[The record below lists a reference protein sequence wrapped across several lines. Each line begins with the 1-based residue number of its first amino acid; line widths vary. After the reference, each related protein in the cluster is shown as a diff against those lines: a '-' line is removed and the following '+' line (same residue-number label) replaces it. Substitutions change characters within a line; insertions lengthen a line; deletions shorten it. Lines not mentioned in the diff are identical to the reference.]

1 MKKYFMS
8 VAALAGMMSL
18 AACSSDDIVSP
29 ADNDVQTIK
38 IAVASTG
45 DKSTR
50 SRDLNSEEP
59 GQNIESVAV
68 VIRNKATNAVVY
80 QKVIPNWNTDKV
92 SSIYTDNG
100 HGRECTLKLEGA
112 DRLNAGEYTITA
124 VGYTAA
130 DFKDNTNTIESA
142 TKGKVVAGNFTAEVA
157 DGKAAQ
163 EAFAGESSINL
174 LENHAAINTS
184 VTLHRQVAGYYGYFT
199 SIPVEV
205 NSKKVTNVR
214 LVARSKNMKLT
225 YGNFNSS
232 FTTTTTNS
240 DIMYVVNGSEPTI
253 TKDAKFNGSAD
264 NDAYTVYNIKVAE
277 WFTQG
282 DMNNDGI
289 LDEKDALTTKD
300 GKEGWTNA
308 LAAKGYKTYQKGT
321 IFAGGFA
328 VPFAATA
335 DATLE
340 LQLLDETGEILKSWT
355 VAMATAQPTGKGVDG
370 VDLTVPETAQNFSFF
385 RNHMYTLGKK
395 VDNTDK
401 PGTTTPD
408 EPEPLDKS
416 QSMILRVNDNWEVI
430 NRMTIGD

>member
-59 GQNIESVAV
+59 NQNIENVAV
-68 VIRNKATNAVVY
+68 VIRDKANTVVY
-80 QKVIPNWNTDKV
+80 QKVIANWNTDKV

-130 DFKDNTNTIESA
+130 DFKNNTIESA
-142 TKGKVVAGNFTAEVA
+142 TGVAAGNFTAEVA

-174 LENHAAINTS
+174 LADHAAINTS

-199 SIPVEV
+199 SIPVKVDNKEV
-205 NSKKVTNVR
+205 TDVR

-225 YGNFNSS
+225 YGNFNSN
-232 FTTTTTNS
+232 FTTTNS
-240 DIMYVVNGSEPTI
+240 DVMYVVNGSEPAT

-264 NDAYTVYNIKVAE
+264 DDAYTLYNIKVAD
-277 WFTQG
+277 WFTKG
-282 DMNNDGI
+282 DTNKDGI
-289 LDEKDALTTKD
+289 LDEKDALTE
-300 GKEGWTNA
+300 GGWTNA
-308 LAAKGYKTYQKGT
+308 LAKKGYLTYQPGT

-328 VPFAATA
+328 VPFAATDA
-335 DATLE
+335 ATLE
-340 LQLLDETGEILKSWT
+340 LQLLDVSGEILKSWT
-355 VAMATAQPTGKGVDG
+355 VAMATPQPAGQGVDG
-370 VDLTVPETAQNFSFF
+370 VELTVPETTQNFSFF

-395 VDNTDK
+395 MDNTNT
-401 PGTTTPD
+401 PGTTPD
-408 EPEPLDKS
+408 QPEPLDKS

>member
-50 SRDLNSEEP
+50 GRELNSEEP
-59 GQNIESVAV
+59 DQNIDKVAV
-68 VIRNKATNAVVY
+68 VIRNKKTNEVVY
-80 QKVIPNWNTDKV
+80 HQIIANWNTETV
-92 SSIYTDNG
+92 SKPYTDNG

-124 VGYTAA
+124 VGYTAT
-130 DFKDNTNTIESA
+130 DFKTNTIVDA
-142 TKGKVVAGNFTAEVA
+142 KKGEVAAGNFTAEVA

-163 EAFAGESSINL
+163 EAFAGESSIKL
-174 LENHAAINTS
+174 LEDHAAINPS

-205 NSKKVTNVR
+205 NSKKVTDVR

-232 FTTTTTNS
+232 FTTTNK
-240 DIMYVVNGSEPTI
+240 DIMYVVNGSEPATA
-253 TKDAKFNGSAD
+253 KDAKFKGSAD
-264 NDAYTVYNIKVAE
+264 NDAYTLYNIKVTE
-277 WFTQG
+277 WFTEG
-282 DMNNDGI
+282 DTNKDGI
-289 LDEKDALTTKD
+289 LDEKDTN
-300 GKEGWTNA
+300 WTNP
-308 LAAKGYKTYQKGT
+308 LEPNGYKTYQPGT

-328 VPFAATA
+328 VPFAATDA
-335 DATLE
+335 ATLE
-340 LQLLDETGEILKSWT
+340 LQLLDAKGEILKAWT
-355 VAMATAQPTGKGVDG
+355 VEMAAAQPTGQDVDK
-370 VDLTVPETAQNFSFF
+370 VALPTETTQNFSFF

-395 VDNTDK
+395 VDNTDNK

-408 EPEPLDKS
+408 QPEPLDKS

>member
-59 GQNIESVAV
+59 DQKIENVAV

-80 QKVIPNWNTDKV
+80 QTIINDWNTK

-100 HGRECTLKLEGA
+100 HGREYTLKLEA
-112 DRLNAGEYTITA
+112 AKRLNAGEYTITA
-124 VGYTAA
+124 AGYTAD
-130 DFKDNTNTIESA
+130 DFKNNTIESA
-142 TKGKVVAGNFTAEVA
+142 TTGVVAGNFTAEVA

-163 EAFAGESSINL
+163 EAFAGESSIKL
-174 LENHAAINTS
+174 LEDHAAINPS

-199 SIPVEV
+199 SIPVKVDNKE
-205 NSKKVTNVR
+205 VTNVR
-214 LVARSKNMKLT
+214 LVARSKNTKLT
-225 YGNFNSS
+225 YGNFNSK
-232 FTTTTTNS
+232 FTTTNS
-240 DIMYVVNGSEPTI
+240 DIMYVVNGSEAAT
-253 TKDAKFNGSAD
+253 TKDAKFNGSTTA
-264 NDAYTVYNIKVAE
+264 NDAYTLYNIKVAD
-277 WFTQG
+277 WFTHG

-289 LDEKDALTTKD
+289 LDEKDALITD
-300 GKEGWTNA
+300 GWTNA
-308 LAAKGYKTYQKGT
+308 LAAKGYKTYQPGT

-328 VPFAATA
+328 VPFAAVDA
-335 DATLE
+335 ATLE
-340 LQLLDETGEILKSWT
+340 LQLLDASGEILKSWT
-355 VAMATAQPTGKGVDG
+355 VAMATPQPTGQGVDG
-370 VDLTVPETAQNFSFF
+370 VALTVPETVQNFSFF

>member
-1 MKKYFMS
+1 MS
-8 VAALAGMMSL
+8 VVALAGMMSL

-59 GQNIESVAV
+59 GQNIENVAV

-80 QKVIPNWNTDKV
+80 QTIINDWNTK

-100 HGRECTLKLEGA
+100 HGREYTLKLEA
-112 DRLNAGEYTITA
+112 AKRLNAGEYTITA
-124 VGYTAA
+124 VGYTAD
-130 DFKDNTNTIESA
+130 DFKNNTIESA
-142 TKGKVVAGNFTAEVA
+142 TTGVVAGNFTAEVA

-163 EAFAGESSINL
+163 EAFAGESSIKL
-174 LENHAAINTS
+174 LEDHAAINPS

-199 SIPVEV
+199 SIPVKV
-205 NSKKVTNVR
+205 NNKTVTNVR
-214 LVARSKNMKLT
+214 LVARSKNTKLT
-225 YGNFNSS
+225 YGNFNSN
-232 FTTTTTNS
+232 FTTTNS
-240 DIMYVVNGSEPTI
+240 DVMYVVNGSEPAT

-264 NDAYTVYNIKVAE
+264 NDAYTVYNIKVDE
-277 WFTQG
+277 WFTNG
-282 DMNNDGI
+282 DTNNDGI
-289 LDEKDALTTKD
+289 LDEKDEDWKNPLT
-300 GKEGWTNA
+300 
-308 LAAKGYKTYQKGT
+308 AKGYKTYQPGT

-340 LQLLDETGEILKSWT
+340 LQLLDVSGEILKSWT
-355 VAMATAQPTGKGVDG
+355 VAMATAQHDGQGVDG
-370 VDLTVPETAQNFSFF
+370 VALTVPETTQNFSFF

-395 VDNTDK
+395 VDNTNT
-401 PGTTTPD
+401 PGTTPD
-408 EPEPLDKS
+408 QPEPLDKS

>member
-45 DKSTR
+45 DKSMR

-59 GQNIESVAV
+59 AQKIENVAV
-68 VIRNKATNAVVY
+68 VIRDKATNTVVY
-80 QKVIPNWNTDKV
+80 QTIINDWDTKSKP
-92 SSIYTDNG
+92 YTDNG

-142 TKGKVVAGNFTAEVA
+142 TKGKVVPGNFTAEVP
-157 DGKAAQ
+157 DDKAAQ
-163 EAFAGESSINL
+163 EAFAGESSIKL
-174 LENHAAINTS
+174 LEDHAAINPS

-205 NSKKVTNVR
+205 NGKKVTNVR
-214 LVARSKNMKLT
+214 LVARSKNTKLT

-232 FTTTTTNS
+232 FTTTN
-240 DIMYVVNGSEPTI
+240 DKIMYVVNGSEPAT
-253 TKDAKFNGSAD
+253 TKDAKFKGSAD
-264 NDAYTVYNIKVAE
+264 NDAYTVYNIKVDA
-277 WFTQG
+277 WFTEG
-282 DMNNDGI
+282 DTNKDGI
-289 LDEKDALTTKD
+289 LDEKDTN
-300 GKEGWTNA
+300 WTNP
-308 LAAKGYKTYQKGT
+308 LEPNGYKTYQPGT

-328 VPFAATA
+328 VPFAATDA
-335 DATLE
+335 ATLE
-340 LQLLDETGEILKSWT
+340 LQLLDESGEILKSWT
-355 VAMATAQPTGKGVDG
+355 VAMAAPQPAGQGVDG
-370 VDLTVPETAQNFSFF
+370 VALTVPETTQNFSFF

-395 VDNTDK
+395 VDNTKDK

-408 EPEPLDKS
+408 QPEPLDKS

>member
-59 GQNIESVAV
+59 AQNIENVAV
-68 VIRNKATNAVVY
+68 VIRDKANKVVY
-80 QKVIPNWNTDKV
+80 QTIINDWDTKSKP
-92 SSIYTDNG
+92 YTDNG
-100 HGRECTLKLEGA
+100 HGREYTLKLEK
-112 DRLNAGEYTITA
+112 DQRLNAGEYTITA

-142 TKGKVVAGNFTAEVA
+142 TKGKVVPGNFTAEVP
-157 DGKAAQ
+157 DDKAAQ

-174 LENHAAINTS
+174 LEDYAAINPS

-205 NSKKVTNVR
+205 NGKKVTNVR
-214 LVARSKNMKLT
+214 LVARSKNTKLT

-232 FTTTTTNS
+232 FTTTNK
-240 DIMYVVNGSEPTI
+240 DIMYVVNGSEPATI
-253 TKDAKFNGSAD
+253 KDAKFKGSAD
-264 NDAYTVYNIKVAE
+264 NDAYTVYDIKVAK

-282 DMNNDGI
+282 DTNNDGI
-289 LDEKDALTTKD
+289 LDEKDAVTTKD

-328 VPFAATA
+328 VPFAAVDA
-335 DATLE
+335 ATLE
-340 LQLLDETGEILKSWT
+340 LQLLDASGEILKSWT
-355 VAMATAQPTGKGVDG
+355 VEMATAQTAGQGVDG
-370 VDLTVPETAQNFSFF
+370 VALTVPETVQNFSFF

-395 VDNTDK
+395 VDNTDNN

-408 EPEPLDKS
+408 QPEPLDKS

>member
-59 GQNIESVAV
+59 GQNIENVAV

-80 QKVIPNWNTDKV
+80 HKIIANWNTETV
-92 SSIYTDNG
+92 SKPYTDNG

-112 DRLNAGEYTITA
+112 ERLNAGEYTITA

-130 DFKDNTNTIESA
+130 DFKNNTIESA
-142 TKGKVVAGNFTAEVA
+142 TTGVVAGNFTAEVA

-199 SIPVEV
+199 SIPVKV
-205 NSKKVTNVR
+205 NNKTVTDVR
-214 LVARSKNMKLT
+214 LVARSKNTKLT
-225 YGNFNSS
+225 YGNFNSN
-232 FTTTTTNS
+232 FTTTNS
-240 DIMYVVNGSEPTI
+240 DVMYVVNGSEPPT
-253 TKDAKFNGSAD
+253 TKDAKFKGSAD
-264 NDAYTVYNIKVAE
+264 NDAYTLYNIKVAD

-282 DMNNDGI
+282 DTNKDGI
-289 LDEKDALTTKD
+289 LDEKDD
-300 GKEGWTNA
+300 WTNA
-308 LAAKGYKTYQKGT
+308 LAGKGYLTYQKGT

-328 VPFAATA
+328 VPFAAA
-335 DATLE
+335 NAATLE
-340 LQLLDETGEILKSWT
+340 LQLLDVNGEILKSWT
-355 VAMATAQPTGKGVDG
+355 VAMATKQSAGQGVDG
-370 VDLTVPETAQNFSFF
+370 VALTVPETVQNFSFF

-401 PGTTTPD
+401 PGTTPD
-408 EPEPLDKS
+408 QPEPLDKS

>member
-59 GQNIESVAV
+59 NQNIENVAV
-68 VIRNKATNAVVY
+68 VIRDKANTVVY
-80 QKVIPNWNTDKV
+80 QKVITDWQTA
-92 SSIYTDNG
+92 SNIYTENG
-100 HGRECTLKLEGA
+100 HGREYTLKLEK
-112 DRLNAGEYTITA
+112 DQRLNAGEYTITA
-124 VGYTAA
+124 VGYTAG
-130 DFKDNTNTIESA
+130 DFKSNTIVDA
-142 TKGKVVAGNFTAEVA
+142 TKGNVAAGNFTAEVA

-163 EAFAGESSINL
+163 EAFAGESSIKL
-174 LENHAAINTS
+174 LEDHAAINPS

-214 LVARSKNMKLT
+214 LVARSKNTKLT
-225 YGNFNSS
+225 YGNFNSN
-232 FTTTTTNS
+232 FTTTNS
-240 DIMYVVNGSEPTI
+240 DVMYVVNGSEPAT

-264 NDAYTVYNIKVAE
+264 DDAYTLYNIKVDD
-277 WFTQG
+277 WFTKG
-282 DMNNDGI
+282 DTNKDGI
-289 LDEKDALTTKD
+289 LDEKDALIE
-300 GKEGWTNA
+300 GGWTNA
-308 LAAKGYKTYQKGT
+308 LADKGYKTYQPGT

-328 VPFAATA
+328 VPFAATDA
-335 DATLE
+335 ATLE
-340 LQLLDETGEILKSWT
+340 LQLLDASGEILKSWT
-355 VAMATAQPTGKGVDG
+355 VAMATKQSAGQGVDG
-370 VDLTVPETAQNFSFF
+370 VALTVPETVQNFSFF

>member
-59 GQNIESVAV
+59 NQNIENVAV
-68 VIRNKATNAVVY
+68 VIRDKANTVVY
-80 QKVIPNWNTDKV
+80 QKVITDWKTA

-130 DFKDNTNTIESA
+130 DFKNNTNTIESA
-142 TKGKVVAGNFTAEVA
+142 TKGKVVAGNFTAEVP
-157 DGKAAQ
+157 DDKAAQ

-174 LENHAAINTS
+174 LADHAAINTS

-214 LVARSKNMKLT
+214 LVARSKNTKLT

-232 FTTTTTNS
+232 FTTTNS
-240 DIMYVVNGSEPTI
+240 DIMYVVNGSEAAT
-253 TKDAKFNGSAD
+253 TKDAKFNGSAE
-264 NDAYTVYNIKVAE
+264 NDAYTVYNIKVAD
-277 WFTQG
+277 WFTKG
-282 DMNNDGI
+282 DTNNDGI
-289 LDEKDALTTKD
+289 LDEKDALTE
-300 GKEGWTNA
+300 GGWTNA
-308 LAAKGYKTYQKGT
+308 LAKKGYLTYQPGT

-328 VPFAATA
+328 IPFAAA
-335 DATLE
+335 NDATLE
-340 LQLLDETGEILKSWT
+340 LQLLDASGEILKSWT
-355 VAMATAQPTGKGVDG
+355 VAMATPQPAGQGVDG
-370 VDLTVPETAQNFSFF
+370 VALTVPETAQNFSFF

-395 VDNTDK
+395 VDNTNNK

-408 EPEPLDKS
+408 QPEPLDKS

-430 NRMTIGD
+430 NRMTIGDE

>member
-59 GQNIESVAV
+59 AQNIENVAV
-68 VIRNKATNAVVY
+68 VIRDKANTVVY
-80 QKVIPNWNTDKV
+80 QKVITDWKV
-92 SSIYTDNG
+92 ASSIYTDNG
-100 HGRECTLKLEGA
+100 HGREYTLKLEKGQ
-112 DRLNAGEYTITA
+112 RLNAGEYTITA

-130 DFKDNTNTIESA
+130 DFKNNTIESA
-142 TKGKVVAGNFTAEVA
+142 TTGVAAGNFTAEVA
-157 DGKAAQ
+157 DNKAPQ
-163 EAFAGESSINL
+163 EAFAGESSIKL
-174 LENHAAINTS
+174 LEDHEGINPS

-214 LVARSKNMKLT
+214 LVARSKNTKLT

-232 FTTTTTNS
+232 FTTTNS
-240 DIMYVVNGSEPTI
+240 DIMYVVNGSEPAT
-253 TKDAKFNGSAD
+253 TKDAKFNGSTA
-264 NDAYTVYNIKVAE
+264 NDAYTVYNIKVAD
-277 WFTQG
+277 WFTTG
-282 DMNNDGI
+282 DTNNDGI
-289 LDEKDALTTKD
+289 LDEKDD
-300 GKEGWTNA
+300 WTNA
-308 LAAKGYKTYQKGT
+308 LAKKGYLTYQPGT

-328 VPFAATA
+328 VPFAAVDA
-335 DATLE
+335 ATLE
-340 LQLLDETGEILKSWT
+340 LQLLDASGEILKSWT
-355 VAMATAQPTGKGVDG
+355 VAMATPQPTGQDVEKATLPVA
-370 VDLTVPETAQNFSFF
+370 ETAQNFSFF

-395 VDNTDK
+395 MDNTDK

>member
-45 DKSTR
+45 DKSMR

-59 GQNIESVAV
+59 AQKIENVAV
-68 VIRNKATNAVVY
+68 VIRDKATNTVVY
-80 QKVIPNWNTDKV
+80 QTIINDWDTKSK
-92 SSIYTDNG
+92 SYTDNG

-142 TKGKVVAGNFTAEVA
+142 TKGKVVPGNFTAEVP

-163 EAFAGESSINL
+163 EAFAGESSIKL
-174 LENHAAINTS
+174 LEDHAAINPS

-205 NSKKVTNVR
+205 NGKNVTNVR
-214 LVARSKNMKLT
+214 LVARSKNTKLT

-232 FTTTTTNS
+232 FTTTN
-240 DIMYVVNGSEPTI
+240 DKIMYVVNGSEPAT
-253 TKDAKFNGSAD
+253 TKDAKFKGSAD
-264 NDAYTVYNIKVAE
+264 NDAYTVYNIKVDA
-277 WFTQG
+277 WFTHG

-289 LDEKDALTTKD
+289 LDEKDALIKD
-300 GKEGWTNA
+300 GWTNA
-308 LAAKGYKTYQKGT
+308 LADKGYLTYQKGT

-340 LQLLDETGEILKSWT
+340 LQLLDVSGEILKSWT
-355 VAMATAQPTGKGVDG
+355 VAMATAQSAGQGVDG
-370 VDLTVPETAQNFSFF
+370 VALTVPETTQNFSFF

-408 EPEPLDKS
+408 QPEPLDKS

>member
-1 MKKYFMS
+1 MS

-59 GQNIESVAV
+59 GQNIENVAV
-68 VIRNKATNAVVY
+68 VIRDKANTVVY
-80 QKVIPNWNTDKV
+80 QTIINDWNTK

-100 HGRECTLKLEGA
+100 HGREYTLKLEKGQ
-112 DRLNAGEYTITA
+112 RLKAGEYTITA

-130 DFKDNTNTIESA
+130 DFKNNTIVNA
-142 TKGKVVAGNFTAEVA
+142 TDGKFPGNFTAEVA
-157 DGKAAQ
+157 DNKAPQ
-163 EAFAGESSINL
+163 EAFAGESSIKL
-174 LENHAAINTS
+174 LEDYAAINPS

-199 SIPVEV
+199 SIPVKV
-205 NSKKVTNVR
+205 NNKTVTNVR
-214 LVARSKNMKLT
+214 LVARSKNTKLT
-225 YGNFNSS
+225 YGNFNSN
-232 FTTTTTNS
+232 FTTTN
-240 DIMYVVNGSEPTI
+240 DKIMYVVNGSEPAT
-253 TKDAKFNGSAD
+253 TKDAKFNGSAE
-264 NDAYTVYNIKVAE
+264 NDAYTLYNIKVAD
-277 WFTQG
+277 WFAHG

-289 LDEKDALTTKD
+289 LDEKDALMTTKD

-308 LAAKGYKTYQKGT
+308 LADNGYLTTQKGT

-328 VPFAATA
+328 VPFAATTA
-335 DATLE
+335 ATLE
-340 LQLLDETGEILKSWT
+340 LQLLDASGEILKSWT
-355 VAMATAQPTGKGVDG
+355 VAMATKQSAGQGVDG
-370 VDLTVPETAQNFSFF
+370 VALTVPETVQNFSFF

>member
-59 GQNIESVAV
+59 NQNIENVAV
-68 VIRNKATNAVVY
+68 VIRNKVTNAVVY
-80 QKVIPNWNTDKV
+80 HKVITNWNTEPV
-92 SSIYTDNG
+92 SKPYTDNG

-112 DRLNAGEYTITA
+112 ERLNAGEYTITA
-124 VGYTAA
+124 VGYTTE
-130 DFKDNTNTIESA
+130 DFKNNTIVDA
-142 TKGKVVAGNFTAEVA
+142 TTGVRAGNFTAEVA

-174 LENHAAINTS
+174 LADHAAINTS

-205 NSKKVTNVR
+205 NSKKVTDVR

-232 FTTTTTNS
+232 FTTTN
-240 DIMYVVNGSEPTI
+240 DKIMYVVNGSEPAT
-253 TKDAKFNGSAD
+253 TKDAKFNGSAE
-264 NDAYTVYNIKVAE
+264 NDAYTVYNIKVAD
-277 WFTQG
+277 WFTTG
-282 DMNNDGI
+282 DTNKDGI
-289 LDEKDALTTKD
+289 LDEKDD
-300 GKEGWTNA
+300 WTNA
-308 LAAKGYKTYQKGT
+308 LAGKGYLTYQKGT

-328 VPFAATA
+328 VPFAAA
-335 DATLE
+335 NDATLE
-340 LQLLDETGEILKSWT
+340 LQLLDGTGEILKSWT
-355 VAMATAQPTGKGVDG
+355 VAMAAAQPTGKGVDG

-395 VDNTDK
+395 VDNTNT
-401 PGTTTPD
+401 PGTTPD
-408 EPEPLDKS
+408 QPEPLDKS

>member
-8 VAALAGMMSL
+8 VAVLAGMMSL

-29 ADNDVQTIK
+29 ADNDVQTIQ

-45 DKSTR
+45 DKATR
-50 SRDLNSEEP
+50 GRDLNSEEP
-59 GQNIESVAV
+59 DQKIENVAV
-68 VIRNKATNAVVY
+68 VIRNKATNTVVY
-80 QKVIPNWNTDKV
+80 QTIINDWDTKSKP
-92 SSIYTDNG
+92 YTDNG

-142 TKGKVVAGNFTAEVA
+142 TKGKVVPGNFTAEVP

-163 EAFAGESSINL
+163 EAFAGESSIKL
-174 LENHAAINTS
+174 LEDHAAINPS

-205 NSKKVTNVR
+205 NGKNVTNVR
-214 LVARSKNMKLT
+214 LVARSKNTKLT
-225 YGNFNSS
+225 YGNFNSN
-232 FTTTTTNS
+232 FTTTN
-240 DIMYVVNGSEPTI
+240 DKIMYVVNGSEPAT
-253 TKDAKFNGSAD
+253 TKDAKFNGSAE
-264 NDAYTVYNIKVAE
+264 NDAYTVYNIKVTD
-277 WFTQG
+277 WFTNS
-282 DMNNDGI
+282 DTNKDGI
-289 LDEKDALTTKD
+289 LDEKDDWINPLKSKGYLTT
-300 GKEGWTNA
+300 
-308 LAAKGYKTYQKGT
+308 QKGT

-328 VPFAATA
+328 VPFAATDA
-335 DATLE
+335 ATLE
-340 LQLLDETGEILKSWT
+340 LQLLDASGEILKSWT
-355 VAMATAQPTGKGVDG
+355 VAMATAQPTGQDVEKAK
-370 VDLTVPETAQNFSFF
+370 LPAETVQNFSFF

>member
-1 MKKYFMS
+1 MS

-59 GQNIESVAV
+59 GQNIENVAV
-68 VIRNKATNAVVY
+68 VIRDKANTVVY
-80 QKVIPNWNTDKV
+80 QKVITDWKAA

-100 HGRECTLKLEGA
+100 HGREYTLKLEKGQ
-112 DRLNAGEYTITA
+112 RLKAGEYTITA

-130 DFKDNTNTIESA
+130 DFKNNTIVNA
-142 TKGKVVAGNFTAEVA
+142 TEGEFPGNFTAEVA
-157 DGKAAQ
+157 DNKAPQ
-163 EAFAGESSINL
+163 EAFAGESSIKL
-174 LENHAAINTS
+174 LEDYAAINPS

-199 SIPVEV
+199 SIPVKV
-205 NSKKVTNVR
+205 NNKTVTNVR
-214 LVARSKNMKLT
+214 LVARSKNTKLT
-225 YGNFNSS
+225 YGNFNSN
-232 FTTTTTNS
+232 FTTTN
-240 DIMYVVNGSEPTI
+240 DKIMYVVNGSEPAT
-253 TKDAKFNGSAD
+253 TKDAKFNGSAE
-264 NDAYTVYNIKVAE
+264 NDAYTVYNIKVDE

-289 LDEKDALTTKD
+289 LDEKDALIE
-300 GKEGWTNA
+300 GGWTNA
-308 LAAKGYKTYQKGT
+308 LADKGYLTTQKGT

-328 VPFAATA
+328 VPFAVTTA
-335 DATLE
+335 ATLE
-340 LQLLDETGEILKSWT
+340 LQLLDASGEILKSWT
-355 VAMATAQPTGKGVDG
+355 VAMATKQTAGQGVDG
-370 VDLTVPETAQNFSFF
+370 VALTVPETVQNFSFF

>member
-59 GQNIESVAV
+59 GQNIENVAV

-80 QKVIPNWNTDKV
+80 QKVITNWNTDPV
-92 SSIYTDNG
+92 SKPYTENG
-100 HGRECTLKLEGA
+100 HGRECTLKLEK
-112 DRLNAGEYTITA
+112 DKRLNAGEYTITA

-130 DFKDNTNTIESA
+130 DFKTNTIVDAKKDEVA
-142 TKGKVVAGNFTAEVA
+142 TGNFYAEVA
-157 DGKAAQ
+157 DGNAAQ
-163 EAFAGESSINL
+163 EAFAGESSIKL
-174 LENHAAINTS
+174 DANHAAINTS

-199 SIPVEV
+199 SIPFKVDNKE
-205 NSKKVTNVR
+205 VTNVR

-225 YGNFNSS
+225 YGNFNSG
-232 FTTTTTNS
+232 FTTTNQ
-240 DIMYVVNGSEPTI
+240 DIMYVVNGSVPAT
-253 TKDAKFNGSAD
+253 TKDAKFKGSTD
-264 NDAYTVYNIKVAE
+264 NDAYTVYNIKVTD
-277 WFTQG
+277 WFHNG
-282 DMNNDGI
+282 DKNNDGI
-289 LDEKDALTTKD
+289 LDEKDALT
-300 GKEGWTNA
+300 KEDWTNA
-308 LAAKGYKTYQKGT
+308 LEAKGYLTDQRGT

-328 VPFAATA
+328 IPFAATNA
-335 DATLE
+335 ATLE
-340 LQLLDETGEILKSWT
+340 LQLLDANGDILKAWP
-355 VAMATAQPTGKGVDG
+355 VKMATAQPAGKDVEGA
-370 VDLTVPETAQNFSFF
+370 DLSVTETEQNFSFF

-395 VDNTDK
+395 MDNKDSH
-401 PGTTTPD
+401 PGTNPN
-408 EPEPLDKS
+408 EPEPLDKA
-416 QSMILRVNDNWEVI
+416 QSIILRVNDNWEVI

>member
-29 ADNDVQTIK
+29 ADNDVQTIQ

-45 DKSTR
+45 DKATR
-50 SRDLNSEEP
+50 GRDLNSEEP
-59 GQNIESVAV
+59 DQKIENVTV
-68 VIRNKATNAVVY
+68 VIRNKATNTVVY
-80 QKVIPNWNTDKV
+80 QTIINDWDTKSKP
-92 SSIYTDNG
+92 YTENG

-142 TKGKVVAGNFTAEVA
+142 TKGKVVPGNFTAEVP
-157 DGKAAQ
+157 DDKAAQ

-199 SIPVEV
+199 SIPVKV
-205 NSKKVTNVR
+205 DNKDVTNVR

-225 YGNFNSS
+225 YGNFNSN
-232 FTTTTTNS
+232 FTTTNS
-240 DIMYVVNGSEPTI
+240 DIMYVVNGSEPATI
-253 TKDAKFNGSAD
+253 KDAKFKGSAD
-264 NDAYTVYNIKVAE
+264 NDAYTVYNIKVTD
-277 WFTQG
+277 WFTKG
-282 DMNNDGI
+282 DTNNDGI
-289 LDEKDALTTKD
+289 LDEKD
-300 GKEGWTNA
+300 TNWINP
-308 LAAKGYKTYQKGT
+308 LEPNGYKTYQPGT

-328 VPFAATA
+328 VPFAATDA
-335 DATLE
+335 ATLE
-340 LQLLDETGEILKSWT
+340 LQLLDASGEILKSWT
-355 VAMATAQPTGKGVDG
+355 VEMAAAQPTGQDVDK
-370 VDLTVPETAQNFSFF
+370 VALPTETTQNFSFF

-395 VDNTDK
+395 VDNTKDK

-408 EPEPLDKS
+408 QPEPLDKA
-416 QSMILRVNDNWEVI
+416 QSIILRVNDNWEVI

>member
-59 GQNIESVAV
+59 AQDIENVAV
-68 VIRNKATNAVVY
+68 VIRNKKTNEVVY
-80 QKVIPNWNTDKV
+80 HKIIPNWNTETV
-92 SSIYTDNG
+92 SKPYTDNG

-130 DFKDNTNTIESA
+130 DFKENTNTIESA
-142 TKGKVVAGNFTAEVA
+142 TKGKIVTGNFTAEVP
-157 DGKAAQ
+157 DDKAAQ
-163 EAFAGESSINL
+163 EAFAGESSIEL

-199 SIPVEV
+199 SIPVKVDNKE
-205 NSKKVTNVR
+205 VTNVR

-232 FTTTTTNS
+232 FTTTNS
-240 DIMYVVNGSEPTI
+240 DIMYVVNGSEPAT
-253 TKDAKFNGSAD
+253 TKDAKFKGSAD
-264 NDAYTVYNIKVAE
+264 NDAYTVYNIKVTD
-277 WFTQG
+277 WFSQG
-282 DMNNDGI
+282 DTNNDGI
-289 LDEKDALTTKD
+289 LDEKDN
-300 GKEGWTNA
+300 GWTNA
-308 LAAKGYKTYQKGT
+308 LATKGYLTYQPGT

-328 VPFAATA
+328 VPFAAVDA
-335 DATLE
+335 ATLE
-340 LQLLDETGEILKSWT
+340 LQLLDASGDILKSWT
-355 VAMATAQPTGKGVDG
+355 VEMAAAQSAGQDVEKAALPVA
-370 VDLTVPETAQNFSFF
+370 ETTQHFSFF

-395 VDNTDK
+395 MDNTTT
-401 PGTTTPD
+401 PGTTPD
-408 EPEPLDKS
+408 QPEPLDKS

>member
-1 MKKYFMS
+1 MS

-59 GQNIESVAV
+59 AQNIGNVAV
-68 VIRNKATNAVVY
+68 VIRNKATNEVVY
-80 QKVIPNWNTDKV
+80 QKVITNWNLETV
-92 SSIYTDNG
+92 SKPYTDNG
-100 HGRECTLKLEGA
+100 HGRECTLKLEGN

-130 DFKDNTNTIESA
+130 DFKDNTNTIESV
-142 TKGKVVAGNFTAEVA
+142 TMGKVVPGNFTAEVP
-157 DGKAAQ
+157 DDKAAQ

-199 SIPVEV
+199 SIPVKV
-205 NSKKVTNVR
+205 NNKTVTNVR
-214 LVARSKNMKLT
+214 LVARSKNTKLT
-225 YGNFNSS
+225 YGNFNSN
-232 FTTTTTNS
+232 FTTTNN
-240 DIMYVVNGSEPTI
+240 DVMYVVNGSEPAT
-253 TKDAKFNGSAD
+253 TKDAKFKGSAD
-264 NDAYTVYNIKVAE
+264 NDAYTLYNIKVAE

-289 LDEKDALTTKD
+289 LDEKDALMTTKD

-308 LAAKGYKTYQKGT
+308 LESKGYKTYQKGT

-340 LQLLDETGEILKSWT
+340 LQLLDASGEILKSWT
-355 VAMATAQPTGKGVDG
+355 VAMATPQPTGQDVEKATLPVA
-370 VDLTVPETAQNFSFF
+370 ETAQNFSFF

-395 VDNTDK
+395 MDNTTT
-401 PGTTTPD
+401 PGTTPD
-408 EPEPLDKS
+408 QPEPLDKS

>member
-1 MKKYFMS
+1 MS

-59 GQNIESVAV
+59 AQNIENVAV

-80 QKVIPNWNTDKV
+80 QTIINDWNTK
-92 SSIYTDNG
+92 SSIYTDHG
-100 HGRECTLKLEGA
+100 HGREYTLKLEA
-112 DRLNAGEYTITA
+112 AKRLNAGEYTITA
-124 VGYTAA
+124 VGYTAD
-130 DFKDNTNTIESA
+130 DFKNNTIESA
-142 TKGKVVAGNFTAEVA
+142 TTGVVAGNFTAEVA

-205 NSKKVTNVR
+205 NSKKVTDVR

-232 FTTTTTNS
+232 FTTTNS
-240 DIMYVVNGSEPTI
+240 DIMYVVNGSEPAT
-253 TKDAKFNGSAD
+253 TKDAKFNGSTTA
-264 NDAYTVYNIKVAE
+264 NDAYTLYNIKVTD

-282 DMNNDGI
+282 DTNNDGI
-289 LDEKDALTTKD
+289 LDEKDN
-300 GKEGWTNA
+300 GWTNA
-308 LAAKGYKTYQKGT
+308 LATKGYLTYQEGT

-328 VPFAATA
+328 VPFAAVDA
-335 DATLE
+335 ATLE
-340 LQLLDETGEILKSWT
+340 LQLLDASGEILKSWT
-355 VAMATAQPTGKGVDG
+355 VAMATPQPTGQGVDG
-370 VDLTVPETAQNFSFF
+370 VALTIPETVQNFSFF

>member
-59 GQNIESVAV
+59 GQNIENVAV

-80 QKVIPNWNTDKV
+80 HKIIANWNTETV
-92 SSIYTDNG
+92 SKPYTDNG

-112 DRLNAGEYTITA
+112 ERLNAGEYTITA

-130 DFKDNTNTIESA
+130 DFKNNTIESA
-142 TKGKVVAGNFTAEVA
+142 TTGVVAGNFTAEVA

-199 SIPVEV
+199 SIPVKV
-205 NSKKVTNVR
+205 NNKTVTDVR
-214 LVARSKNMKLT
+214 LVARSKNTKLT
-225 YGNFNSS
+225 YGNFNSN
-232 FTTTTTNS
+232 FTTTN
-240 DIMYVVNGSEPTI
+240 DKIMYVVNGSEPAT
-253 TKDAKFNGSAD
+253 TKDAKFNGSAE
-264 NDAYTVYNIKVAE
+264 NDAYTVYNIKVDE

-289 LDEKDALTTKD
+289 LDEKDALIE
-300 GKEGWTNA
+300 GGWTNA
-308 LAAKGYKTYQKGT
+308 LAKKGYLTTQKGT

-328 VPFAATA
+328 VPFAATTA
-335 DATLE
+335 ATLE
-340 LQLLDETGEILKSWT
+340 LQLLDASGEILKSWT
-355 VAMATAQPTGKGVDG
+355 VAMATKQSAGQGVDG
-370 VDLTVPETAQNFSFF
+370 VALTVPETVQNFSFF

>member
-1 MKKYFMS
+1 MS

-59 GQNIESVAV
+59 GQNIENVAV
-68 VIRNKATNAVVY
+68 VIRDKANTVVY
-80 QKVIPNWNTDKV
+80 QKVITDWKAA

-100 HGRECTLKLEGA
+100 HGRECTLKLEGD

-142 TKGKVVAGNFTAEVA
+142 TKGKVVPGNFTAEVP
-157 DGKAAQ
+157 DDKAAQ

-199 SIPVEV
+199 SIPVKV
-205 NSKKVTNVR
+205 NNKTVTNVR
-214 LVARSKNMKLT
+214 LVARSKNTKLT
-225 YGNFNSS
+225 YGNFNSN
-232 FTTTTTNS
+232 FTTTN
-240 DIMYVVNGSEPTI
+240 DKIMYVVNGSEPAT
-253 TKDAKFNGSAD
+253 TKDAKFNGSAE
-264 NDAYTVYNIKVAE
+264 NDAYTVYNIKVDE
-277 WFTQG
+277 WFTTG
-282 DMNNDGI
+282 DTNKDGI
-289 LDEKDALTTKD
+289 LDEKDD
-300 GKEGWTNA
+300 WTNA
-308 LAAKGYKTYQKGT
+308 LAKKGYLTTQKGT

-328 VPFAATA
+328 VPFAATTA
-335 DATLE
+335 ATLE
-340 LQLLDETGEILKSWT
+340 LQLLDASGEILKSWT
-355 VAMATAQPTGKGVDG
+355 VAMATKQSAGQGVDG
-370 VDLTVPETAQNFSFF
+370 VALTVPETVQNFSFF

>member
-1 MKKYFMS
+1 MS

-59 GQNIESVAV
+59 AQNIENVAV
-68 VIRNKATNAVVY
+68 VIRDKANTVVY
-80 QKVIPNWNTDKV
+80 QKVITDWKAA

-100 HGRECTLKLEGA
+100 HGREYTLKLEKGQ
-112 DRLNAGEYTITA
+112 RLKAGEYTITA
-124 VGYTAA
+124 VGYTAG
-130 DFKDNTNTIESA
+130 DFKSNTIVDA
-142 TKGKVVAGNFTAEVA
+142 TEGKFPGNFTAEVA
-157 DGKAAQ
+157 DNKAPQ
-163 EAFAGESSINL
+163 EAFAGESSIKL
-174 LENHAAINTS
+174 LEDYAAINPS

-199 SIPVEV
+199 SIPFKV
-205 NSKKVTNVR
+205 NNKTVTNVR
-214 LVARSKNMKLT
+214 LVARSKNTKLT
-225 YGNFNSS
+225 YGNFNSN
-232 FTTTTTNS
+232 FTTTN
-240 DIMYVVNGSEPTI
+240 DKIMYVVNGSEPAT
-253 TKDAKFNGSAD
+253 TKDAKFNGSAE
-264 NDAYTVYNIKVAE
+264 NDAYTVYNIKVTD

-289 LDEKDALTTKD
+289 LDEKD
-300 GKEGWTNA
+300 EGWKNA
-308 LAAKGYKTYQKGT
+308 LADNGYLTTQKGT

-328 VPFAATA
+328 VPFAATTA
-335 DATLE
+335 ATLE
-340 LQLLDETGEILKSWT
+340 LQLLDASGEILKSWT
-355 VAMATAQPTGKGVDG
+355 VEMATAQPAGQDVDK
-370 VDLTVPETAQNFSFF
+370 VALPAETTQNFSFF

-416 QSMILRVNDNWEVI
+416 QSMILCVNDNWEVI

>member
-1 MKKYFMS
+1 MS

-68 VIRNKATNAVVY
+68 VIRDKANNVVY
-80 QKVIPNWNTDKV
+80 HKIITDWQTA
-92 SSIYTDNG
+92 SNLYTDNG
-100 HGRECTLKLEGA
+100 HGREYTLKLEKEQ
-112 DRLNAGEYTITA
+112 RLNAGEYTITA

-130 DFKDNTNTIESA
+130 DFKNNTIESA
-142 TKGKVVAGNFTAEVA
+142 TTGVAAGNFTAEVA

-163 EAFAGESSINL
+163 EAFAGESSIKL
-174 LENHAAINTS
+174 LEDHEGINPS

-214 LVARSKNMKLT
+214 LVARSKNTKLT
-225 YGNFNSS
+225 YGNFNSN
-232 FTTTTTNS
+232 FTTTNS
-240 DIMYVVNGSEPTI
+240 DIMYVVNGSEPAT
-253 TKDAKFNGSAD
+253 TKDAKFNGSAE
-264 NDAYTVYNIKVAE
+264 NDAYTVYNIKVDE
-277 WFTQG
+277 WFTTG
-282 DMNNDGI
+282 DTNKDGI
-289 LDEKDALTTKD
+289 LDEKDD
-300 GKEGWTNA
+300 WTNA
-308 LAAKGYKTYQKGT
+308 LADKGYKTYQPGT

-340 LQLLDETGEILKSWT
+340 LQLLDVSGEILKSWT
-355 VAMATAQPTGKGVDG
+355 VAMAAAQPNGQGVDG
-370 VDLTVPETAQNFSFF
+370 VALTVPETAQNFSFF

-395 VDNTDK
+395 MDNTDK

>member
-1 MKKYFMS
+1 MS

-59 GQNIESVAV
+59 AQKIENVAV
-68 VIRNKATNAVVY
+68 VIRDKATNTVVY
-80 QKVIPNWNTDKV
+80 QTIINGWNTK
-92 SSIYTDNG
+92 SNIYTDNG
-100 HGRECTLKLEGA
+100 HGREYTLKLEK
-112 DRLNAGEYTITA
+112 DQRLNAGKYTITA

-130 DFKDNTNTIESA
+130 DFKENTNTIESA
-142 TKGKVVAGNFTAEVA
+142 TKGKIVTGNFTAEVP
-157 DGKAAQ
+157 DDKAAQ
-163 EAFAGESSINL
+163 EAFAGESSIEL

-199 SIPVEV
+199 SIPFEV
-205 NSKKVTNVR
+205 NGKKVTDVR

-232 FTTTTTNS
+232 FTTTNK
-240 DIMYVVNGSEPTI
+240 DIMYVVNGSEPATI
-253 TKDAKFNGSAD
+253 KDAKFKGSAD
-264 NDAYTVYNIKVAE
+264 NDAYTLYNIKVAE
-277 WFTQG
+277 WFTKG
-282 DMNNDGI
+282 DTNKDGI
-289 LDEKDALTTKD
+289 LDEKDTN
-300 GKEGWTNA
+300 WTNP
-308 LAAKGYKTYQKGT
+308 LELNGYKTYQPGT

-328 VPFAATA
+328 VPFAATDA
-335 DATLE
+335 ATLE
-340 LQLLDETGEILKSWT
+340 LQLLDASGEILKSWT
-355 VAMATAQPTGKGVDG
+355 VAMATAQSAGQGVDG
-370 VDLTVPETAQNFSFF
+370 VALTVPETTQNFSFF

-395 VDNTDK
+395 VDNTKDK

-408 EPEPLDKS
+408 QPEPLDKS

>member
-59 GQNIESVAV
+59 DQKIENVAV
-68 VIRNKATNAVVY
+68 VIRDKANTVVY
-80 QKVIPNWNTDKV
+80 QRVITDWKTA

-100 HGRECTLKLEGA
+100 HGREYTLKLEKGQ
-112 DRLNAGEYTITA
+112 RLKAGEYTITA

-130 DFKDNTNTIESA
+130 DFKNNTIVNA
-142 TKGKVVAGNFTAEVA
+142 TEGEFPGNFTAEVA
-157 DGKAAQ
+157 DNKAPQ
-163 EAFAGESSINL
+163 EAFAGESSIKL
-174 LENHAAINTS
+174 LEDYAAINPS

-199 SIPVEV
+199 SIPVKV
-205 NSKKVTNVR
+205 NNKTVTNVR
-214 LVARSKNMKLT
+214 LVARSKNTKLT
-225 YGNFNSS
+225 YGNFNSN
-232 FTTTTTNS
+232 FTTTN
-240 DIMYVVNGSEPTI
+240 DKIMYVVNGSEPAT
-253 TKDAKFNGSAD
+253 TKDAKFNGSAE
-264 NDAYTVYNIKVAE
+264 NDAYTVYNIKVDE

-289 LDEKDALTTKD
+289 LDEKDALIE
-300 GKEGWTNA
+300 GGWTNA
-308 LAAKGYKTYQKGT
+308 LAKKGYLTTQKGT

-328 VPFAATA
+328 VPFAATDA
-335 DATLE
+335 ATLE
-340 LQLLDETGEILKSWT
+340 LQLLDASGEILKSWT
-355 VAMATAQPTGKGVDG
+355 VAMATKQSAGQGVDG
-370 VDLTVPETAQNFSFF
+370 VALTVPETVQNFSFF

>member
-45 DKSTR
+45 DKATR
-50 SRDLNSEEP
+50 GRDLNSEEP
-59 GQNIESVAV
+59 DQKIENVTV
-68 VIRNKATNAVVY
+68 VIRDKKTNTVVY
-80 QKVIPNWNTDKV
+80 KGDILQWNTESKP
-92 SSIYTDNG
+92 YTDNG
-100 HGRECTLKLEGA
+100 HGREYTLKLEG
-112 DRLNAGEYTITA
+112 DQRLNAGEYTITA
-124 VGYTAA
+124 VGYTAT
-130 DFKDNTNTIESA
+130 DFKTNTIVDA
-142 TKGKVVAGNFTAEVA
+142 KKGEVAAGNFTAEVA

-163 EAFAGESSINL
+163 EAFAGESSIKL
-174 LENHAAINTS
+174 LEDHAAINPS

-205 NSKKVTNVR
+205 NSKKVTDVR

-232 FTTTTTNS
+232 FTTTNK
-240 DIMYVVNGSEPTI
+240 DIMYVVNGSEPAT
-253 TKDAKFNGSAD
+253 TKDAKFKGSAD
-264 NDAYTVYNIKVAE
+264 NDAYTLYNIKVTK
-277 WFTQG
+277 WFTKG
-282 DMNNDGI
+282 DTNKDGI
-289 LDEKDALTTKD
+289 LDEKDTN
-300 GKEGWTNA
+300 WTNP
-308 LAAKGYKTYQKGT
+308 LEPNGYKTYQPGT

-328 VPFAATA
+328 VPFTATDA
-335 DATLE
+335 ATLE
-340 LQLLDETGEILKSWT
+340 LQLLDESGEILKSWT
-355 VAMATAQPTGKGVDG
+355 VAMATPQPAGQGVDG
-370 VDLTVPETAQNFSFF
+370 VALTVPETAQNFSFF

-395 VDNTDK
+395 VDNTNNK

-408 EPEPLDKS
+408 QPEPLDKS

>member
-1 MKKYFMS
+1 MS

-59 GQNIESVAV
+59 NQNIENVAV
-68 VIRNKATNAVVY
+68 VIRDKANTVVY
-80 QKVIPNWNTDKV
+80 QKVITDWNTA

-112 DRLNAGEYTITA
+112 ERLNAGEYTITA

-130 DFKDNTNTIESA
+130 DFKNNTIESA
-142 TKGKVVAGNFTAEVA
+142 TGVVAGNFTAEVA

-163 EAFAGESSINL
+163 EAFAGESSIKL
-174 LENHAAINTS
+174 LEDYAAINPS

-205 NSKKVTNVR
+205 NNKTVTNVR
-214 LVARSKNMKLT
+214 LVARSKNTKLT
-225 YGNFNSS
+225 YGNFNSN
-232 FTTTTTNS
+232 FTTTTNS
-240 DIMYVVNGSEPTI
+240 DVMYVVNGSEPPT

-264 NDAYTVYNIKVAE
+264 NDAYTLYNIRVAD

-282 DMNNDGI
+282 DTNKDGI
-289 LDEKDALTTKD
+289 LDEKDD
-300 GKEGWTNA
+300 WTNA
-308 LAAKGYKTYQKGT
+308 LAGKGYLTYQKGT

-328 VPFAATA
+328 VPFAAA
-335 DATLE
+335 NAATLE
-340 LQLLDETGEILKSWT
+340 LQLLDVNGDILKSWT
-355 VAMATAQPTGKGVDG
+355 VAMATPQPAGQGVDG
-370 VDLTVPETAQNFSFF
+370 VALTVPETAQNFSFF

-395 VDNTDK
+395 MDNTNT
-401 PGTTTPD
+401 PGTNPD
-408 EPEPLDKS
+408 QPEPLDKS

>member
-1 MKKYFMS
+1 MS

-45 DKSTR
+45 DKSMR

-59 GQNIESVAV
+59 AQKIENVAV
-68 VIRNKATNAVVY
+68 VIRDKATNTVVY
-80 QKVIPNWNTDKV
+80 QTIINDWDTKSKP
-92 SSIYTDNG
+92 YTDNG

-142 TKGKVVAGNFTAEVA
+142 TKGKVVPGNFTAEVP
-157 DGKAAQ
+157 DDKAAQ
-163 EAFAGESSINL
+163 EAFAGESSIKL
-174 LENHAAINTS
+174 LEDHAAINPS

-205 NSKKVTNVR
+205 NGKKVTNVR
-214 LVARSKNMKLT
+214 LVARSKNTKLT

-232 FTTTTTNS
+232 FTTTN
-240 DIMYVVNGSEPTI
+240 DKIMYVVNGSEPAT
-253 TKDAKFNGSAD
+253 TKDAKFKGSAD
-264 NDAYTVYNIKVAE
+264 NDAYTVYNIKVDA
-277 WFTQG
+277 WFTHG

-289 LDEKDALTTKD
+289 LDEKDALIKD
-300 GKEGWTNA
+300 GWTNA
-308 LAAKGYKTYQKGT
+308 LADKGYLTYQPGT

-340 LQLLDETGEILKSWT
+340 LQLLDVSGEILKSWT
-355 VAMATAQPTGKGVDG
+355 VAMATAQSAGQGVDG
-370 VDLTVPETAQNFSFF
+370 VALTVPETTQNFSFF

>member
-50 SRDLNSEEP
+50 GRDLNSEEP
-59 GQNIESVAV
+59 GQNIENVAV
-68 VIRNKATNAVVY
+68 VIRDKANTVVY
-80 QKVIPNWNTDKV
+80 QKVITDWKAA

-100 HGRECTLKLEGA
+100 HGREYTLKLEKGQ
-112 DRLNAGEYTITA
+112 RLKAGEYTITA

-130 DFKDNTNTIESA
+130 DFKNNTIVNA
-142 TKGKVVAGNFTAEVA
+142 TEGEFPGNFTAEVA
-157 DGKAAQ
+157 DNKAPQ
-163 EAFAGESSINL
+163 EAFAGESSIKL
-174 LENHAAINTS
+174 LEDYAAINPS

-199 SIPVEV
+199 SIPVKV
-205 NSKKVTNVR
+205 NNKTVTNVR
-214 LVARSKNMKLT
+214 LVARSKNTKLT
-225 YGNFNSS
+225 YGNFNSN
-232 FTTTTTNS
+232 FTTTN
-240 DIMYVVNGSEPTI
+240 DKIMYVVNGSEPAT
-253 TKDAKFNGSAD
+253 TKDAKFNGSAE
-264 NDAYTVYNIKVAE
+264 NDAYTVYNIKVDE
-277 WFTQG
+277 WFTTG
-282 DMNNDGI
+282 DTNKDGI
-289 LDEKDALTTKD
+289 LDEKDD
-300 GKEGWTNA
+300 WTNA
-308 LAAKGYKTYQKGT
+308 LADKGYKTYQPGT

-328 VPFAATA
+328 VPFAAVDA
-335 DATLE
+335 ATLE
-340 LQLLDETGEILKSWT
+340 LQLLDASGEILKSWT
-355 VAMATAQPTGKGVDG
+355 VAMATKQSAGQGVDG
-370 VDLTVPETAQNFSFF
+370 VALTVPETVQNFSFF

-395 VDNTDK
+395 VDNTDNK

>member
-59 GQNIESVAV
+59 AQNIENVAV

-80 QKVIPNWNTDKV
+80 QKVIPNWNTDPV

-124 VGYTAA
+124 VGYTAD
-130 DFKDNTNTIESA
+130 DFKNNTIESA
-142 TKGKVVAGNFTAEVA
+142 TTGVVAGNFTAEVA

-199 SIPVEV
+199 SIPV
-205 NSKKVTNVR
+205 KVDNKDVTDVR

-232 FTTTTTNS
+232 FTTTNR
-240 DIMYVVNGSEPTI
+240 DIMYVVNGSEAAT

-264 NDAYTVYNIKVAE
+264 NDAYTVYDIKVAE

-282 DMNNDGI
+282 DMNKDGI
-289 LDEKDALTTKD
+289 LDEKDD
-300 GKEGWTNA
+300 WTNA
-308 LAAKGYKTYQKGT
+308 LAAKGYLTYQKGT

-328 VPFAATA
+328 VPFAAVDA
-335 DATLE
+335 ATLE
-340 LQLLDETGEILKSWT
+340 LQLLDASGEILKSWT
-355 VAMATAQPTGKGVDG
+355 VAMATAQPAGQGVDG
-370 VDLTVPETAQNFSFF
+370 VALPAETTQNFSFF

-395 VDNTDK
+395 VDNTDHK

-408 EPEPLDKS
+408 QPEPLDKS

>member
-45 DKSTR
+45 DKSMR

-59 GQNIESVAV
+59 AQKIENVAV
-68 VIRNKATNAVVY
+68 VIRDKATNTVVY
-80 QKVIPNWNTDKV
+80 QTIINDWDTKSKP
-92 SSIYTDNG
+92 YTDNG

-142 TKGKVVAGNFTAEVA
+142 TKGKVVPGNFTAEVP
-157 DGKAAQ
+157 DDKAAQ
-163 EAFAGESSINL
+163 EAFAGESSIKL
-174 LENHAAINTS
+174 DVNHAAINTS

-205 NSKKVTNVR
+205 NGKKVTDVR

-232 FTTTTTNS
+232 FTTTNK
-240 DIMYVVNGSEPTI
+240 DIMYVVNGSEPAT
-253 TKDAKFNGSAD
+253 TKDAKFKGSAD
-264 NDAYTVYNIKVAE
+264 NDAYTLYNIKVGA
-277 WFTQG
+277 WFTKG
-282 DMNNDGI
+282 DTNNDGI
-289 LDEKDALTTKD
+289 LDEKDVLTKD
-300 GKEGWTNA
+300 GEEAWINPLKS
-308 LAAKGYKTYQKGT
+308 KGYETYQKGT

-328 VPFAATA
+328 VPFAAVDA
-335 DATLE
+335 ATLE
-340 LQLLDETGEILKSWT
+340 LQLLDVSGEILKSWT
-355 VAMATAQPTGKGVDG
+355 VEMAAAQPTGQDVDK
-370 VDLTVPETAQNFSFF
+370 VALPTETTQNFSFF

-395 VDNTDK
+395 VDNTNNK

-408 EPEPLDKS
+408 QPEPLDKS

>member
-59 GQNIESVAV
+59 AQNIENVAV
-68 VIRNKATNAVVY
+68 VIRNKKTNEVVY
-80 QKVIPNWNTDKV
+80 HKIIPNWNTETV
-92 SSIYTDNG
+92 SKPYTDNG

-130 DFKDNTNTIESA
+130 DFKENTNTIESA
-142 TKGKVVAGNFTAEVA
+142 TKGKIVTGNFTAEVP
-157 DGKAAQ
+157 DDKAAQ
-163 EAFAGESSINL
+163 EAFAGESSIEL

-199 SIPVEV
+199 SIPVKVDNKE
-205 NSKKVTNVR
+205 VTNVR
-214 LVARSKNMKLT
+214 LVARSKNTKLT
-225 YGNFNSS
+225 YGNFNTN
-232 FTTTTTNS
+232 FTTTNS
-240 DIMYVVNGSEPTI
+240 DIMYVVNGSEPAT
-253 TKDAKFNGSAD
+253 TKDAKFKGSAD
-264 NDAYTVYNIKVAE
+264 NDAYTVYNIKVTD
-277 WFTQG
+277 WFSLG
-282 DMNNDGI
+282 DTNNDGI
-289 LDEKDALTTKD
+289 LDEKDN
-300 GKEGWTNA
+300 GWTNA
-308 LAAKGYKTYQKGT
+308 LATKGYLTYQPGT

-328 VPFAATA
+328 VPFAAVDA
-335 DATLE
+335 ATLE
-340 LQLLDETGEILKSWT
+340 LQLLDASGDILKSWT
-355 VAMATAQPTGKGVDG
+355 VEMAAAQSAGQDVEKAALPVA
-370 VDLTVPETAQNFSFF
+370 ETIQHFSFF

-395 VDNTDK
+395 MDNTTT
-401 PGTTTPD
+401 PGTTPD
-408 EPEPLDKS
+408 QPEPLDKS

>member
-59 GQNIESVAV
+59 GQNIENVAV
-68 VIRNKATNAVVY
+68 VIRDKVSNTVVY
-80 QKVIPNWNTDKV
+80 QKVITDWKTA
-92 SSIYTDNG
+92 SNIYTDNG
-100 HGRECTLKLEGA
+100 HGREYTLKLEKGQ
-112 DRLNAGEYTITA
+112 RLNAGEYTITA

-130 DFKDNTNTIESA
+130 DFKNNTIVNA
-142 TKGKVVAGNFTAEVA
+142 TEGKFPGNFTAEVA
-157 DGKAAQ
+157 DNNAPQ
-163 EAFAGESSINL
+163 EAFAGESSIKL
-174 LENHAAINTS
+174 LEDHEGINPS

-214 LVARSKNMKLT
+214 LVARSKNTKLT
-225 YGNFNSS
+225 YGNFNSN
-232 FTTTTTNS
+232 FTTTN
-240 DIMYVVNGSEPTI
+240 DKIMYVVNGSEPAT
-253 TKDAKFNGSAD
+253 TKDAKFNGSAE
-264 NDAYTVYNIKVAE
+264 NDAYTVYNIKVDE
-277 WFTQG
+277 WFTTG
-282 DMNNDGI
+282 DTNKDGI
-289 LDEKDALTTKD
+289 LDEKDD
-300 GKEGWTNA
+300 WINA
-308 LAAKGYKTYQKGT
+308 LADKGYKTYQPGT

-328 VPFAATA
+328 VPFAAVDA
-335 DATLE
+335 ATLE
-340 LQLLDETGEILKSWT
+340 LQLLDASGEILKSWT
-355 VAMATAQPTGKGVDG
+355 VAMATKQSAGQGVDG
-370 VDLTVPETAQNFSFF
+370 VALTVPETVQNFSFF

>member
-59 GQNIESVAV
+59 AQNIENVAV
-68 VIRNKATNAVVY
+68 VIRNKKTNEVVY
-80 QKVIPNWNTDKV
+80 HKIIPNWNTETV
-92 SSIYTDNG
+92 SKPYTDNG

-130 DFKDNTNTIESA
+130 DFKENTNTIESA
-142 TKGKVVAGNFTAEVA
+142 TKGKIVTGNFTAEVP
-157 DGKAAQ
+157 DDKAAQ
-163 EAFAGESSINL
+163 EAFAGESSIEL

-199 SIPVEV
+199 SIPVKVDNKE
-205 NSKKVTNVR
+205 VTNVR
-214 LVARSKNMKLT
+214 LVARSKNTKLT
-225 YGNFNSS
+225 YGNFNTN
-232 FTTTTTNS
+232 FTTTNS
-240 DIMYVVNGSEPTI
+240 DIMYVVNGSEPAT
-253 TKDAKFNGSAD
+253 TKDAKFKGSAD
-264 NDAYTVYNIKVAE
+264 NDAYTVYNIKVTD
-277 WFTQG
+277 WFSLG
-282 DMNNDGI
+282 DTNNDGI
-289 LDEKDALTTKD
+289 LDEKDN
-300 GKEGWTNA
+300 GWTNA
-308 LAAKGYKTYQKGT
+308 LATKGYKTYQKGT

-328 VPFAATA
+328 VPFAAVDA
-335 DATLE
+335 ATLE
-340 LQLLDETGEILKSWT
+340 LQLLDASGEILKSWT
-355 VAMATAQPTGKGVDG
+355 VAMATPQPAGQGVDKAA
-370 VDLTVPETAQNFSFF
+370 LPAETTQNFSFF

-395 VDNTDK
+395 MDNTTT
-401 PGTTTPD
+401 PGTTPD
-408 EPEPLDKS
+408 QPEPLDKS